1 MFCTNCG
8 QKIEDGMKFCPN
20 CGQPVTPET
29 SAAANASALSTD
41 DAAAVNAS
49 ALGTEAA
56 ATVNASDLGADDA
69 AVETVESTTAAS
81 AATEDTS
88 AATDV
93 EASAENAPA
102 GRMDE
107 ASATPAAGSASKM
120 PPETPDGNASA
131 DTLGNTTEQYRRR
144 LEEGRAASGTEGNTS
159 GVAHSTHAG
168 ATDTQL
174 NGSTA
179 QSHSGSSDQT
189 QPNSGTAQQQT
200 PPPVN
205 HGPAVNG
212 IPSEPDG
219 NGTIRTVGLILLIL
233 TVLFAVPQ
241 IWITIASFFHILQ
254 NLFSFSFHG
263 FVDLMYSFLN
273 FILNVVKLAGYGFI
287 GGGMYL
293 VWKKW
298 SDRDAEPLLM
308 TVIAGGVMLVLE
320 ALLRGIFSA
329 LFHRY
334 YAIGSASWGIGFA
347 ILAIV
352 LLVVLITQKQLNPFA
367 GLAGN
372 FADGL
377 RRDLD
382 RVTDLAQGKNT
393 SACPNSSAAYGS
405 GYDTNTFDGSDA
417 QQAAGA
423 GASDAKA
430 YGAADDSIGAQ
441 TSTGDHSTAG
451 GPTGGAG
458 QTTADAD
465 GNFNRYYQ
473 SQSQPGGVYTG
484 LLKTDRSLVLY
495 ILLGFLTC
503 GIYQLYVFYT
513 IMRDVNVACDGDG
526 RHTPGLLEFILFG
539 ILTCGIYD
547 LYWFYSVGNRLAD
560 NAPRYGLHFQ
570 ENGTT
575 LLLWMLIGSL
585 LCFIGSYV
593 GIYFLLNNVNAICSA
608 YNQQR

>member
-8 QKIEDGMKFCPN
+8 QKLEDGMKFCPN
-20 CGQPVTPET
+20 CGQPVAPET
-29 SAAANASALSTD
+29 ADAANASALST
-41 DAAAVNAS
+41 
-49 ALGTEAA
+49 EAA
-56 ATVNASDLGADDA
+56 ATANASDLGADDA
-69 AVETVESTTAAS
+69 VVETAESTTADAAS
-81 AATEDTS
+81 EDTS
-88 AATDV
+88 AAAAA
-93 EASAENAPA
+93 EASAEGAPA

-107 ASATPAAGSASKM
+107 ASATPAAGSASEM

-131 DTLGNTTEQYRRR
+131 DTLGNTTEQYKHR

-159 GVAHSTHAG
+159 GAAHSAHAG

-212 IPSEPDG
+212 IPSEPNGD
-219 NGTIRTVGLILLIL
+219 GTIRTVGLILLIL

-241 IWITIASFFHILQ
+241 IWTTIASFFRILQ
-254 NLFSFSFHG
+254 NHLFSFSFHG
-263 FVDLMYSFLN
+263 FVNLMYSFLN

-320 ALLRGIFSA
+320 VLLRGILSA

-382 RVTDLAQGKNT
+382 RVTDLAQEKN
-393 SACPNSSAAYGS
+393 SAARA
-405 GYDTNTFDGSDA
+405 T
-417 QQAAGA
+417 
-423 GASDAKA
+423 ASDAKA
-430 YGAADDSIGAQ
+430 YGATDDSIGAQ
-441 TSTGDHSTAG
+441 TGTGDHSAAG
-451 GPTGGAG
+451 GTTGGAG
-458 QTTADAD
+458 QTTVDAD

-473 SQSQPGGVYTG
+473 AKSQTGGVYTG
-484 LLKTDRSLVLY
+484 PLKTDRSLVLY

-585 LCFIGSYV
+585 LCFIGNYV

>member
-20 CGQPVTPET
+20 CGQPVAPET
-29 SAAANASALSTD
+29 VAVANACALSTD
-41 DAAAVNAS
+41 DAAA
-49 ALGTEAA
+49 
-56 ATVNASDLGADDA
+56 
-69 AVETVESTTAAS
+69 ETVETAAAS
-81 AATEDTS
+81 TAPEDTP
-88 AATDV
+88 AAADV
-93 EASAENAPA
+93 ETSAESAPA
-102 GRMDE
+102 GPMDE
-107 ASATPAAGSASKM
+107 ASAAPAADSASEM
-120 PPETPDGNASA
+120 PAEKASA
-131 DTLGNTTEQYRRR
+131 DTTAETPLGNTTEQYKRR
-144 LEEGRAASGTEGNTS
+144 LEEGHAASGTEGNTS
-159 GVAHSTHAG
+159 GAAHSTQAG
-168 ATDTQL
+168 AAAGTQ
-174 NGSTA
+174 S
-179 QSHSGSSDQT
+179 SSSSDQA
-189 QPNSGTAQQQT
+189 QPNSGTTRQQT

-219 NGTIRTVGLILLIL
+219 NGTIRTVGLILLVL

-241 IWITIASFFHILQ
+241 IWSTIASFFRIIQ
-254 NLFSFSFHG
+254 NLFSFSYHG
-263 FVDLMYSFLN
+263 FVNLIYSFLN

-287 GGGMYL
+287 GGGLYL

-308 TVIAGGVMLVLE
+308 TVIAGGVVLVLE
-320 ALLRGIFSA
+320 ALLRGIISA
-329 LFHRY
+329 IFHRY

-367 GLAGN
+367 GLSGN
-372 FADGL
+372 LADGL

-382 RVTDLAQGKNT
+382 RVTNLAQGKN
-393 SACPNSSAAYGS
+393 S
-405 GYDTNTFDGSDA
+405 GYDTNTFGSSDA
-417 QQAAGA
+417 QAAGTN
-423 GASDAKA
+423 ASNAKA
-430 YGAADDSIGAQ
+430 YGAAGDSIGVQNGAA
-441 TSTGDHSTAG
+441 DHSTAG
-451 GPTGGAG
+451 GPTSGADHGNGGT
-458 QTTADAD
+458 QTANAD

-473 SQSQPGGVYTG
+473 SQSQPGGGYTG
-484 LLKTDRSLVLY
+484 PLKTDRSLVLY

-560 NAPRYGLHFQ
+560 NAPRYGLRFQ

-593 GIYFLLNNVNAICSA
+593 GIYFLLNNVNAICNA
-608 YNQQR
+608 YNQQRS

>member
-29 SAAANASALSTD
+29 
-41 DAAAVNAS
+41 AAVANAS
-49 ALGTEAA
+49 ALGT
-56 ATVNASDLGADDA
+56 DDA
-69 AVETVESTTAAS
+69 AAETVETAAVAS
-81 AATEDTS
+81 TAPEDTP
-88 AATDV
+88 AAADV
-93 EASAENAPA
+93 ETSAESGTA
-102 GRMDE
+102 GPMDE
-107 ASATPAAGSASKM
+107 ASAAPAADSASEIPAEK
-120 PPETPDGNASA
+120 ASA
-131 DTLGNTTEQYRRR
+131 DTTAETPLGNTTEQYKRR
-144 LEEGRAASGTEGNTS
+144 LEEGHAASGTEGNTS
-159 GVAHSTHAG
+159 GAAHSTQAG
-168 ATDTQL
+168 AAAGTQS
-174 NGSTA
+174 NGSTR
-179 QSHSGSSDQT
+179 
-189 QPNSGTAQQQT
+189 QQT

-241 IWITIASFFHILQ
+241 IWSTIASFFRIIQ

-263 FVDLMYSFLN
+263 FVNLAYSFLN

-287 GGGMYL
+287 GGGLYL

-308 TVIAGGVMLVLE
+308 TVIAGGVVLVLE
-320 ALLRGIFSA
+320 ALLRGIISA
-329 LFHRY
+329 IFQRH

-367 GLAGN
+367 GLSGN
-372 FADGL
+372 LADGL

-382 RVTDLAQGKNT
+382 RVTDLAQGKN
-393 SACPNSSAAYGS
+393 SATCGG
-405 GYDTNTFDGSDA
+405 GYDTNTFGGSDA

-423 GASDAKA
+423 NAADAKA
-430 YGAADDSIGAQ
+430 YGAAADSIGAQ
-441 TSTGDHSTAG
+441 TGTADHSTAG

-473 SQSQPGGVYTG
+473 SQSQPGGGYTG
-484 LLKTDRSLVLY
+484 PLKTDRSLVLY

-560 NAPRYGLHFQ
+560 NAPRYGLRFQ

-593 GIYFLLNNVNAICSA
+593 GIYFLLNNVNAICNA
-608 YNQQR
+608 YNQQRS

>member
-20 CGQPVTPET
+20 CGQPVAPET
-29 SAAANASALSTD
+29 AATANASALSTE
-41 DAAAVNAS
+41 AAATANAS
-49 ALGTEAA
+49 ALGAEAA

-81 AATEDTS
+81 VATEDTS
-88 AATDV
+88 AAADA

-102 GRMDE
+102 D
-107 ASATPAAGSASKM
+107 TP
-120 PPETPDGNASA
+120 
-131 DTLGNTTEQYRRR
+131 LGNTTEQYRRR
-144 LEEGRAASGTEGNTS
+144 LEAGRAASGTEGNTS
-159 GVAHSTHAG
+159 GAAHSAHAG

-189 QPNSGTAQQQT
+189 QPNSGTAHQQT

-241 IWITIASFFHILQ
+241 IWTTIASFFRILQ
-254 NLFSFSFHG
+254 NLVSFSFHG
-263 FVDLMYSFLN
+263 FVNLMYSFLN

-320 ALLRGIFSA
+320 ALLRGILSA

-405 GYDTNTFDGSDA
+405 GYDTSTFGGSDA
-417 QQAAGA
+417 QQATGA

-441 TSTGDHSTAG
+441 TGTTGHSTAG

-458 QTTADAD
+458 QATADAD

-473 SQSQPGGVYTG
+473 SQSQPGGGYTG
-484 LLKTDRSLVLY
+484 PLKTDRSLVLY

>member
-8 QKIEDGMKFCPN
+8 QKLEDGMKFCPN
-20 CGQPVTPET
+20 CGQPVAPET
-29 SAAANASALSTD
+29 A
-41 DAAAVNAS
+41 DAANAS

-56 ATVNASDLGADDA
+56 ATANASALGIEAAATANASDLGADDA
-69 AVETVESTTAAS
+69 AVETVESTTAVS
-81 AATEDTS
+81 AAPEDTP
-88 AATDV
+88 AAADA
-93 EASAENAPA
+93 EASAEGAPA
-102 GRMDE
+102 GQMDE
-107 ASATPAAGSASKM
+107 ASATPAAGSASEM

-131 DTLGNTTEQYRRR
+131 DTLGNTTEQYKRR
-144 LEEGRAASGTEGNTS
+144 LEEGRAASGTEGNSS
-159 GVAHSTHAG
+159 GAAHSTHAG
-168 ATDTQL
+168 ATDTQS
-174 NGSTA
+174 NGST
-179 QSHSGSSDQT
+179 T
-189 QPNSGTAQQQT
+189 CQQT

-241 IWITIASFFHILQ
+241 IWTTIASFFHILQ

-263 FVDLMYSFLN
+263 FVNLMYSFLN

-320 ALLRGIFSA
+320 ALLRGILSA
-329 LFHRY
+329 LFQRY

-405 GYDTNTFDGSDA
+405 GYDTSTFGGSDA
-417 QQAAGA
+417 QQATGA

-441 TSTGDHSTAG
+441 TGTGDHSTAG

-484 LLKTDRSLVLY
+484 PLKTDRSLVLY
-495 ILLGFLTC
+495 ILLGILTC

>member
-20 CGQPVTPET
+20 CGQPVAPET
-29 SAAANASALSTD
+29 AATANASALSI
-41 DAAAVNAS
+41 
-49 ALGTEAA
+49 EAA
-56 ATVNASDLGADDA
+56 ATVNASALGAEAAATVNASGLGTDDA

-88 AATDV
+88 AAADA

-107 ASATPAAGSASKM
+107 ASATPAAGLASEM

-131 DTLGNTTEQYRRR
+131 DTLGNTTEQYKRR

-159 GVAHSTHAG
+159 GAAHSTQAG
-168 ATDTQL
+168 ASADTQS
-174 NGSTA
+174 GSSTA
-179 QSHSGSSDQT
+179 QSDSSAYQT
-189 QPNSGTAQQQT
+189 RSNSGTAQQT

-219 NGTIRTVGLILLIL
+219 DGTIRTVGLILLIL

-241 IWITIASFFHILQ
+241 IWTTIASFFRIIQ
-254 NLFSFSFHG
+254 NLFSFSFHS
-263 FVDLMYSFLN
+263 FVELMYSFLN

-320 ALLRGIFSA
+320 ALLRGILSA
-329 LFHRY
+329 LFQRY

-382 RVTDLAQGKNT
+382 RVTDLAQEKN
-393 SACPNSSAAYGS
+393 SAARA
-405 GYDTNTFDGSDA
+405 T
-417 QQAAGA
+417 
-423 GASDAKA
+423 ASDAKA
-430 YGAADDSIGAQ
+430 YGATDDSIGAQ
-441 TSTGDHSTAG
+441 TGTADHSAAGVSHGNG
-451 GPTGGAG
+451 GPE
-458 QTTADAD
+458 TADAD

-473 SQSQPGGVYTG
+473 AKSQQGGVYTG
-484 LLKTDRSLVLY
+484 PLKTDRSLVLY

-575 LLLWMLIGSL
+575 LLLWMIIGSL

>member
-20 CGQPVTPET
+20 CGQPVTPE
-29 SAAANASALSTD
+29 AAAEANASALGTEAAAEANTSALSTD
-41 DAAAVNAS
+41 DAAVVNAS

-56 ATVNASDLGADDA
+56 TA
-69 AVETVESTTAAS
+69 ETVETAAAS
-81 AATEDTS
+81 TAPEDTP
-88 AATDV
+88 AAADV
-93 EASAENAPA
+93 ETSAESAPA
-102 GRMDE
+102 AADAETSTEGTPASRMDE
-107 ASATPAAGSASKM
+107 ASAAPAADSASEMSAETPAENTSA
-120 PPETPDGNASA
+120 ETP
-131 DTLGNTTEQYRRR
+131 LGNTTEQYKRR
-144 LEEGRAASGTEGNTS
+144 LEEGHAASGTEGNTS
-159 GVAHSTHAG
+159 GAS
-168 ATDTQL
+168 
-174 NGSTA
+174 
-179 QSHSGSSDQT
+179 
-189 QPNSGTAQQQT
+189 QQT

-205 HGPAVNG
+205 HGPAMNG
-212 IPSEPDG
+212 VPSEPDG

-241 IWITIASFFHILQ
+241 IWTTIASFFRIIQ
-254 NLFSFSFHG
+254 NLFSFSYHG
-263 FVDLMYSFLN
+263 FMNLVYSFLN

-287 GGGMYL
+287 GGGLYL

-308 TVIAGGVMLVLE
+308 TVIAGGVVLVLE
-320 ALLRGIFSA
+320 ALLRGIISA
-329 LFHRY
+329 VFQRY

-367 GLAGN
+367 GLSGN
-372 FADGL
+372 LADGL

-382 RVTDLAQGKNT
+382 RVTDLAQGKNST
-393 SACPNSSAAYGS
+393 G
-405 GYDTNTFDGSDA
+405 GYDTSTFGGGNA
-417 QQAAGA
+417 QAAGA
-423 GASDAKA
+423 NAADAKA

-441 TSTGDHSTAG
+441 TGTAGHSTAG

-473 SQSQPGGVYTG
+473 SQSQPGGGYTG
-484 LLKTDRSLVLY
+484 PLKTDRSLVLY

-560 NAPRYGLHFQ
+560 NAPRYGLRFQ

-593 GIYFLLNNVNAICSA
+593 GIYFLLNNVNAICNA